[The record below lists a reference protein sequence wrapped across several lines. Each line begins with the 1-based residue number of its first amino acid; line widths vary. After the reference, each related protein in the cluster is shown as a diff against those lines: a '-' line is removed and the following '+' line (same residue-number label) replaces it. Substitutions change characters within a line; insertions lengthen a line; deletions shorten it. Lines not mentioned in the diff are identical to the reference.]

1 MLAIGLAVFATTW
14 ALWLVFMVRYPE
26 QWRGHLDRLHVRLQG
41 YGLSFPWMKRA
52 EQGIGLKLIV
62 AATTFLSLL
71 CLAVVLR
78 HPQALD
84 TFLHHRPAP

>member
-1 MLAIGLAVFATTW
+1 MLSIGLAIFATTW
-14 ALWLVFMVRYPE
+14 ALWLVFMVRYPA

-41 YGLSFPWMKRA
+41 YGLSFPRMKRA
-52 EQGIGLKLIV
+52 EQGITLKVLV
-62 AATTFLSLL
+62 AATTFISLC

-84 TFLHHRPAP
+84 AFLHQRPAP